1 MISQSYKPEIIKGRH
16 GNFIYN
22 LLRHNLFQPDI
33 RYLEIQRKK
42 ILLMM
47 ITDPH
52 ISKTTLLIIHQ
63 LIIRAK

>member
-22 LLRHNLFQPDI
+22 LLRHNLFKPDI

-42 ILLMM
+42 SFVDDDHRPHLL
-47 ITDPH
+47 
-52 ISKTTLLIIHQ
+52 KTTLLIIH
-63 LIIRAK
+63 